1 MILVALIGTDCICV
15 EQRYSALLIFVS
27 ILYYIKKRA
36 LCQYNNAKFFEEM
49 AISNDINKKGKNM
62 EAKLKSYYIRIA
74 FRDMAVRIIRVSGSN
89 NLFTLAR
96 AIMAAFETEY
106 DTPFAFIPD
115 FTETNGKPDFEHGY
129 FDPRIAKDNNSCNDV
144 TVAEAYPN
152 MEDKFMFVKIFN
164 DGALSFDCRV
174 TDIFDRTT
182 TKPGLIQEIGRSPFG
197 DSDKREDLKY
207 LRRVMLL
214 HPIDF
219 RPDDPAY
226 LAVQEISSMDEGELQ
241 DLPNSIADAISN
253 AIGYGVFTDEVEG
266 RIKKAYDL

>member
-1 MILVALIGTDCICV
+1 MSTM
-15 EQRYSALLIFVS
+15 
-27 ILYYIKKRA
+27 K
-36 LCQYNNAKFFEEM
+36 
-49 AISNDINKKGKNM
+49 
-62 EAKLKSYYIRIA
+62 KSYYIRIA
-74 FRDMAVRIIRVSGSN
+74 FRDMAVRIIRVSGAD

-129 FDPRIAKDNNSCNDV
+129 FDPRIAKGNNSCNDV

-182 TKPGLIQEIGRSPFG
+182 TKPGLIQEIGRTPFG
-197 DSDKREDLKY
+197 ESDKREDLKY
-207 LRRVMLL
+207 IRKIMLF

-219 RPDDPAY
+219 RPDDPAH
-226 LAVQEISSMDEGELQ
+226 LAVEEISSMDEGELQ
-241 DLPNSIADAISN
+241 DLPYDIASAVTG
-253 AIGYGVFTDEVEG
+253 AIGYGLFSEDVEE
-266 RIKKAYDL
+266 RIKRAFNL